1 MELIDRLR
9 FTAQAAERGECGG
22 YPALPVPGHL
32 GRTQTGC
39 GPPGTPNHV
48 APTQEN
54 ALVSGLARNECFDD
68 IQIY

>member
-9 FTAQAAERGECGG
+9 FAAQAGERGEGGG

-32 GRTQTGC
+32 GQTQTGC
-39 GPPGTPNHV
+39 GPPRTPNHV
-48 APTQEN
+48 APAQAN
-54 ALVSGLARNECFDD
+54 ALVFCLVRNECFDD